1 MPETMPSLEALLQ
14 AMGLSAELAAHAP
27 LSAGRRLRTML
38 LRDSALVKGLAAEFD
53 DSCWLTVA
61 EGDEELP
68 QVKLALHA
76 GKRQYQGVH
85 LALLSKAGAY
95 NLLLGDDHVRVF
107 IGSQTVMRG
116 GIQLFRHPSLFIG
129 DRCTFGHARL
139 IVAHCDMVIGEDAQF
154 SDEVVVQ
161 GSDQHPIFDLESG
174 RLLNGQRHH
183 VRLERHVWVGRR
195 AMLMP
200 DVTLGE
206 GSIVAAGA
214 VVTASVPPHA
224 VVGGVPARVL
234 REGVHWARE
243 FPPGVGP

>member
-1 MPETMPSLEALLQ
+1 MSETTPTLGALLQ
-14 AMGLSAELAAHAP
+14 AMDLSPDLVVHAP
-27 LSAGRRLRTML
+27 LSAQRRLRTL
-38 LRDSALVKGLAAEFD
+38 PLRDSALVKGLAAEFD

-61 EGDEELP
+61 EGDEALP

-76 GKRQYQGVH
+76 GKRQYRGVH

-129 DRCTFGHARL
+129 DRCTFGQARL

-161 GSDQHPIFDLESG
+161 GSDQHPIFDLDSDQ
-174 RLLNGQRHH
+174 LLNGQRHH

-200 DVTLGE
+200 DITLGE
-206 GSIVAAGA
+206 GCIVAAGA
-214 VVTASVPPHA
+214 VVTSSVPPHT
-224 VVGGVPARVL
+224 VVGGVPAKVL
-234 REGVHWARE
+234 RERVRWARE
-243 FPPGVGP
+243 FPPGHAR